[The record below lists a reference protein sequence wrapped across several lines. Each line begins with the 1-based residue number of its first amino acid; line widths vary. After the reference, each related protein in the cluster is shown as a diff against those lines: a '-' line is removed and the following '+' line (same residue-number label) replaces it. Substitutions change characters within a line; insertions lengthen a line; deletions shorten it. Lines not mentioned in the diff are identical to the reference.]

1 MEKNLM
7 ATKGKDEALIQSFA
21 EIKKAAL
28 EKKPE
33 TKAAA
38 KKAETKTAEK
48 ATLAKATAEKKE
60 ETKTTVKKTPAKK
73 AETKTAEKAP
83 AKKAA
88 EKKPVAKKPVEK
100 KQTVK
105 DEVSTF
111 VTLQINNQ
119 DYDPEKI
126 QAQAIE
132 AARKIKADVEKVDV
146 YVNVAESAAYYT
158 IDGAGSSDYR
168 IDL

>member
-38 KKAETKTAEK
+38 KKTETKTAEK
-48 ATLAKATAEKKE
+48 ATLTKAT
-60 ETKTTVKKTPAKK
+60 
-73 AETKTAEKAP
+73 
-83 AKKAA
+83 A

-105 DEVSTF
+105 DEVSSF